1 MASPHTET
9 VTGTFALPVLNK
21 LGQEVGSVTVD
32 AADFGGKI
40 SARLMHEAVM
50 MYEANQRQG
59 THSTLRRGEVA
70 GSTKKVFRQKGTG
83 NARAGSKRS
92 PIRRGGGHTNARQPR
107 SYYYRLPRKAIQAA
121 TRMAIA
127 SKISAGSV
135 VVVDQ
140 IKMDS
145 PKTKLLASALKAMGL
160 EGQTKTLAIGGLDRN
175 IYLSGRNIEGL
186 TISPVA
192 DLNALIVLRPRK
204 LVMTR
209 EALDWIKARA
219 SA

>member
-1 MASPHTET
+1 MTT
-9 VTGTFALPVLNK
+9 LPVYDMSGAK
-21 LGQEVGSVTVD
+21 VGDYEIDPQVLAPKVSKQLLHDVV
-32 AADFGGKI
+32 
-40 SARLMHEAVM
+40 VM
-50 MYEANQRQG
+50 YLANQRQG
-59 THSTLRRGEVA
+59 SNKTKTRGEVS
-70 GSTKKVFRQKGTG
+70 GSTKKMYKQKGTG

-92 PIRRGGGHTNARQPR
+92 GVRRGGGHINARQPR

-209 EALDWIKARA
+209 EALDWIKAKA

>member
-1 MASPHTET
+1 MTT
-9 VTGTFALPVLNK
+9 LPVYDMSGAK
-21 LGQEVGSVTVD
+21 VGDYEIDPQVL
-32 AADFGGKI
+32 APKI
-40 SARLMHEAVM
+40 SKQLLHDVVVM
-50 MYEANQRQG
+50 YLANQRQG
-59 THSTLRRGEVA
+59 SNKTKTRGEVS
-70 GSTKKVFRQKGTG
+70 GSTKKMYKQKGTG

-127 SKISAGSV
+127 SKISAGAV

-145 PKTKLLASALKAMGL
+145 PKTKLLASALKAIGL

>member
-1 MASPHTET
+1 MTT
-9 VTGTFALPVLNK
+9 LPVYDMTGAK
-21 LGQEVGSVTVD
+21 VGDYEIDPQVL
-32 AADFGGKI
+32 APKI
-40 SARLMHEAVM
+40 SKQLLHDVVVM
-50 MYEANQRQG
+50 YLANQRQG
-59 THSTLRRGEVA
+59 SNKTKSRGEVA
-70 GSTKKVFRQKGTG
+70 GSTKKLFKQKGTG
-83 NARAGSKRS
+83 NARMGAKRQ
-92 PIRRGGGHTNARQPR
+92 PVRRGGGHANSRQPR
-107 SYYYRLPRKAIQAA
+107 SYYYRLPRKAVQAA

-140 IKMDS
+140 LKMES
-145 PKTKLLASALKAMGL
+145 PKTKLLASAFKAMGL
-160 EGQTKTLAIGGLDRN
+160 EGQTKTLALGGLDRN
-175 IYLSGRNIEGL
+175 VYLSGRNIEGL

-209 EALDWIKARA
+209 EALDWIKSKA

>member
-1 MASPHTET
+1 MTT
-9 VTGTFALPVLNK
+9 LPVYDMSGAK
-21 LGQEVGSVTVD
+21 VGDYEIDPQVLAPKVSKQLLHDVV
-32 AADFGGKI
+32 
-40 SARLMHEAVM
+40 VM
-50 MYEANQRQG
+50 YLANQRQG
-59 THSTLRRGEVA
+59 SNKTKTRGEVS
-70 GSTKKVFRQKGTG
+70 GSTKKMYKQKGTG

-92 PIRRGGGHTNARQPR
+92 GVRRGGGHINARQPR

-160 EGQTKTLAIGGLDRN
+160 EGQTKTLAIGSLDRN

-186 TISPVA
+186 VISPVA
-192 DLNALIVLRPRK
+192 DLNALTVLRPKK

>member
-1 MASPHTET
+1 MTT
-9 VTGTFALPVLNK
+9 LPVYDMSGTK
-21 LGQEVGSVTVD
+21 VGDYEIDPASLAPKVSKQLLHDVV
-32 AADFGGKI
+32 
-40 SARLMHEAVM
+40 VM
-50 MYEANQRQG
+50 YLANQRQG
-59 THSTLRRGEVA
+59 SNKTKTRGEVS
-70 GSTKKVFRQKGTG
+70 GSTKKMYKQKGTG

-92 PIRRGGGHTNARQPR
+92 GVRRGGGHINARQPR

-160 EGQTKTLAIGGLDRN
+160 EGQTKTLAISGLDRN
-175 IYLSGRNIEGL
+175 VYLSGRNIEGL

-209 EALDWIKARA
+209 EALDWLKARA

>member
-1 MASPHTET
+1 MTT
-9 VTGTFALPVLNK
+9 LPVYDMSGAK
-21 LGQEVGSVTVD
+21 VGDYEIDPDVLAPKVSKQLLHDVV
-32 AADFGGKI
+32 
-40 SARLMHEAVM
+40 VM
-50 MYEANQRQG
+50 YLANQRQG
-59 THSTLRRGEVA
+59 SNKTKTRGEVS
-70 GSTKKVFRQKGTG
+70 GSTKKMYKQKGTG

-92 PIRRGGGHTNARQPR
+92 GVRRGGGHINARQPR

-145 PKTKLLASALKAMGL
+145 PKTKLLASALKALGL
-160 EGQTKTLAIGGLDRN
+160 EGQTKTLAISGLDRN

-192 DLNALIVLRPRK
+192 DLNALTVLRPRK

>member
-1 MASPHTET
+1 MTTLP
-9 VTGTFALPVLNK
+9 VYDMTGTKVGDYEIDPQVL
-21 LGQEVGSVTVD
+21 
-32 AADFGGKI
+32 APKI
-40 SARLMHEAVM
+40 SKQLLHDVVVM
-50 MYEANQRQG
+50 YLANQRQG
-59 THSTLRRGEVA
+59 SNKTKTRGEVS
-70 GSTKKVFRQKGTG
+70 GSTKKLFKQKGTG
-83 NARAGSKRS
+83 NARMGAKRN
-92 PIRRGGGHTNARQPR
+92 PVRRGGGHANARQPR

-140 IKMDS
+140 LKMEA
-145 PKTKLLASALKAMGL
+145 PKTKLLASAFKAMGL

-175 IYLSGRNIEGL
+175 VYLSGRNIEGL

-209 EALDWIKARA
+209 EALDWIKAKA